1 MRIAIFCETYLPYI
15 NGVVTHI
22 KSLKDGLEKEGH
34 RVLIVTADPKA
45 KHHTL
50 KDGVL
55 RCPAQTMKKLY
66 GYGLSFP
73 YSRMRMKYIEEF
85 DPDVCHIHQEFG
97 VGLFGAIVSKQLKK
111 PLVYTLHTMYDD
123 YLYYVAP
130 RPFVPMVRE
139 FSHFY
144 FRKLAQHATALTGP
158 SDKVSEY
165 LEKCGVYKKVHVI
178 PNPVELTL
186 FNPSNIKAEDVAAV
200 RKSLGLTP
208 DITVACFCG
217 RLGKEKN
224 IDLLLGYFAETIRP
238 EDKIHLMIL
247 GDGPGREEFIEETKR
262 LGIAD
267 MVTFVGK
274 VEHDRLPPYYG
285 ASKFY
290 VTASLSDT
298 NSISMKEGMA
308 SGLPV
313 LHLYDK
319 LNENQVTDGVNGY
332 FYHTKEEMAERM
344 RYLRDLAPEAYAALQ
359 ASTIESMSRFSVTAL
374 ANNLLAVYDEAI
386 ETYREKKRYYAK

>member
-1 MRIAIFCETYLPYI
+1 
-15 NGVVTHI
+15 
-22 KSLKDGLEKEGH
+22 
-34 RVLIVTADPKA
+34 
-45 KHHTL
+45 
-50 KDGVL
+50 
-55 RCPAQTMKKLY
+55 
-66 GYGLSFP
+66 
-73 YSRMRMKYIEEF
+73 
-85 DPDVCHIHQEFG
+85 
-97 VGLFGAIVSKQLKK
+97 
-111 PLVYTLHTMYDD
+111 
-123 YLYYVAP
+123 
-130 RPFVPMVRE
+130 
-139 FSHFY
+139 
-144 FRKLAQHATALTGP
+144 
-158 SDKVSEY
+158 
-165 LEKCGVYKKVHVI
+165 
-178 PNPVELTL
+178 
-186 FNPSNIKAEDVAAV
+186 
-200 RKSLGLTP
+200 
-208 DITVACFCG
+208 
-217 RLGKEKN
+217 
-224 IDLLLGYFAETIRP
+224 
-238 EDKIHLMIL
+238 
-247 GDGPGREEFIEETKR
+247 
-262 LGIAD
+262 

-344 RYLRDLAPEAYAALQ
+344 RYLRDLAPEDYAALQ